1 MGLLD
6 GLRRLLPGQPTDRP
20 ETDPDAP
27 GTVGLAPVD
36 EIVSET
42 VAARQERAAERLL
55 DDERLRGSLT
65 DEQFQPLL
73 DWGLAIVDRV
83 AAATAGDT
91 DERAEERIDAALA
104 DLRDAIATIDRMAE
118 SSGAEPSARVAR
130 VVEAVTATQTASEGR
145 AVAHRLSAALGPT
158 DSAQADRP

>member
-20 ETDPDAP
+20 ETAPEVP
-27 GTVGLAPVD
+27 GTVGLAHVD
-36 EIVSET
+36 EIVSEA

-73 DWGLAIVDRV
+73 DWALAIVDRL
-83 AAATAGDT
+83 AAATAGESEEAA
-91 DERAEERIDAALA
+91 ERGIDAALA
-104 DLRDAIATIDRMAE
+104 DLRDAIATIDRIAE
-118 SSGAEPSARVAR
+118 SSGDDESDRVAR
-130 VVEAVTATQTASEGR
+130 AVEAVTATQSASEGR
-145 AVAHRLSAALGPT
+145 AVAHRLSAALGPA